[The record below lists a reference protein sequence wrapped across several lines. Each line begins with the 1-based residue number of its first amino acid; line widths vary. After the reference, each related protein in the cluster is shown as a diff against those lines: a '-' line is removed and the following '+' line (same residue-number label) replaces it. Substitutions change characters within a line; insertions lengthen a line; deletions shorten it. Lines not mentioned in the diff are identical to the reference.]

1 VSKHWRPQGKVVP
14 FRPVRRGPWTRPSD
28 YGEFDPDRSPR
39 VVPVVLGAVLL
50 GFLAAGVL
58 SWTVKGLLR

>member
-1 VSKHWRPQGKVVP
+1 L
-14 FRPVRRGPWTRPSD
+14 WTRPSD